1 MKIIKSKL
9 KSFVQEPINYEEL
22 LSTLKNNDEGYII
35 VKTFTSNCSGCK
47 LLEKNWLSLESKL
60 AKLKIDDNSS
70 KVSTKT
76 ISIETYSINLK
87 NNPKFIVDHNVRSVP
102 TVFLFK
108 DGEPKIKI
116 SSSDITKIFYEINKL
131 LSSEEL

>member
-9 KSFVQEPINYEEL
+9 KSFVQEPIKYEEL
-22 LSTLKNNDEGYII
+22 LSILKNNDEGYII
-35 VKTFTSNCSGCK
+35 VKTFTPNCSGCK
-47 LLEKNWLSLESKL
+47 LLDKNWLFLESKL
-60 AKLKIDDNSS
+60 EKLNLDDKRS
-70 KVSTKT
+70 KVSTRT

-87 NNPKFIVDHNVRSVP
+87 NNPQFIVDHGVRSVP

-108 DGEPKIKI
+108 DGEPKSKI
-116 SSSDITKIFYEINKL
+116 ASSDINKIFYEINIL